1 MSEFWFFVQST
12 KANKEE
18 CNKIQSQIKRRIR
31 KAKEKEA
38 VERCTIK
45 ALMYIED
52 WRRQLEPLKPVMKN
66 NNRTWRI
73 AGIYF

>member
-52 WRRQLEPLKPVMKN
+52 
-66 NNRTWRI
+66 
-73 AGIYF
+73 